1 MTAIM
6 LFHVSSK
13 YTAIGRKEIVM
24 FFYIYMFASL
34 LAFFLDSTVIP
45 TSNDVYAWFTAVYA
59 GTLGALYWCIVMNGL
74 VGFQAWE
81 DGTPRSLW
89 LLRISC
95 LVVWAVC
102 FFVSIA
108 TFKSWASFDY
118 TKPLGLFVT
127 YLIFPLVCV
136 VFYIVSQLVL
146 VIRTLDD
153 RWVIGDL
160 IFGIAFYAVGCI
172 LLVAFSNTICS
183 AVSHYIDGVFFFT
196 LCMLLTVMMV
206 YKYWDSITKEDLEFS
221 VGSKQAV
228 WEVKE
233 PLNQGGQEM
242 YEDDTTSAFHGGG
255 GSLTGGYGSNY
266 YANYPAQNQGQ
277 QYYAQSSSQA
287 QQQYGQQ

>member
-1 MTAIM
+1 
-6 LFHVSSK
+6 
-13 YTAIGRKEIVM
+13 
-24 FFYIYMFASL
+24 
-34 LAFFLDSTVIP
+34 
-45 TSNDVYAWFTAVYA
+45 
-59 GTLGALYWCIVMNGL
+59 MNGL

-206 YKYWDSITKEDLEFS
+206 YKVSTDSPQLTTVLGFHHKGRPRIFRRI
-221 VGSKQAV
+221 QASRV
-228 WEVKE
+228 
-233 PLNQGGQEM
+233 GGQGASDGESLTVLANSSTKTRTIHLHSM
-242 YEDDTTSAFHGGG
+242 AEADPSRAGTAQTITPTMASSMRNRRSRRSSSISSMASTTSM
-255 GSLTGGYGSNY
+255 Y
-266 YANYPAQNQGQ
+266 
-277 QYYAQSSSQA
+277 QA
-287 QQQYGQQ
+287 G